1 MVSRGNAG
9 FPERKGK
16 DMEAFTVTVTI
27 HVEGDN
33 YEPEAMEE
41 AIQEWVASRL
51 GTPDIIS
58 IVADDYEVRKVEV
71 A

>member
-1 MVSRGNAG
+1 
-9 FPERKGK
+9 
-16 DMEAFTVTVTI
+16 MEAFTVTVTI